1 MNGESGSPKQQAS
14 ERVLRV
20 EWMLYVIGAIAG
32 VAYVGPFFGKL
43 TGYYEG
49 LFSLVFVVAFIGLVH
64 VLKPILEKLVL
75 EKIAGEKNVRE

>member
-1 MNGESGSPKQQAS
+1 M
-14 ERVLRV
+14 
-20 EWMLYVIGAIAG
+20 
-32 VAYVGPFFGKL
+32 AYVGPFFGKL
-43 TGYYEG
+43 TGLYEG